1 MIEYDLE
8 IMINT
13 ASTELLRRCVKPRK
27 AEMRLVPVPEG
38 YKFSN
43 QLYHKSNSPYCSQAK

>member
-8 IMINT
+8 INT
-13 ASTELLRRCVKPRK
+13 PSTELLRRCVNPRK
-27 AEMRLVPVPEG
+27 AEMRLVPVPES

-43 QLYHKSNSPYCSQAK
+43 QLYHKSNSPYCGQAK